1 MLPFKRWRSMSGVR
15 ISGTRS
21 RKYPV
26 LGLPFTR
33 TPTSRRRSTQRHTV
47 ERETPISFA
56 MRDPLM
62 AIVALSANNVS
73 REASRRS
80 VVPGRDV
87 GAMEAERSLL
97 VLDGV
102 HKQTEVR
109 RRRRVRQRA
118 GRKKVGAGLGVSAN
132 IFECDAPGNFHDA
145 IRTDLARH
153 VNGSFRFYGR
163 HVIQQDRFGAGGKR
177 LPEFAF
183 VANFNLNRQHGVR
196 HA

>member
-33 TPTSRRRSTQRHTV
+33 TPTSRKRSTQRHTV
-47 ERETPISFA
+47 ERETPISLA
-56 MRDPLM
+56 MRDPLI

-80 VVPGRDV
+80 VVPGREV

-102 HKQTEVR
+102 HKQTEVCCGR
-109 RRRRVRQRA
+109 GVRQST
-118 GRKKVGAGLGVSAN
+118 GRKKIRSGLSIGTN
-132 IFECDAPGNFHDA
+132 IFERDAAGDFRYA
-145 IRTDLARH
+145 VRTKFVRQL
-153 VNGSFRFYGR
+153 NTLFRFSRR
-163 HVIQQDRFGAGGKR
+163 HVIQQNGFRAGGKR
-177 LPEFAF
+177 FTEFAF
-183 VANFNLNRQHGVR
+183 VAHFDLNRQHCIR
-196 HA
+196 

>member
-1 MLPFKRWRSMSGVR
+1 MLPFRRWRSMSGVR
-15 ISGTRS
+15 MSGTRS

-33 TPTSRRRSTQRHTV
+33 TPTSRSLSTQRHTV

-56 MRDPLM
+56 MREPPM

-80 VVPGRDV
+80 VVPGREV

-109 RRRRVRQRA
+109 RVRRVRQRA
-118 GRKKVGAGLGVSAN
+118 GRKKVGAGFGVSAN
-132 IFECDAPGNFHDA
+132 IFKSDAAGNFDDA
-145 IRTDLARH
+145 VGAQFTRKFDGLFCLCR
-153 VNGSFRFYGR
+153 R
-163 HVIQQDRFGAGGKR
+163 HVIQQDGFGAGGKR
-177 LPEFAF
+177 FAQF
-183 VANFNLNRQHGVR
+183 ALVAN
-196 HA
+196 